1 MKRAAC
7 RIVVLR
13 FLFPSL
19 AAVLLAPSLYAQLP
33 GTSGVLLMANPLRS
47 REGLTELEEDPL
59 LERTAAAY
67 AADLARRG
75 VLSHVDE
82 QGRRA
87 LERFRDF
94 GGTTVLVGEILGSGP
109 DLAAVF
115 QAWVASGR
123 HRDVLFNPLWTHCG
137 AAGVPSGAGGGI
149 WVVLFTSHRIDALR
163 VIGCDSGFLIRGRVN
178 PRHAVEPVL
187 LSGVEKVDAL
197 LWDSRSGDFSFRI
210 PGDRGRLFHRL
221 GYRLPSGAVLI
232 TNTFFPAQA
241 AAANRTAPAD
251 APTCDRGKE
260 PR

>member
-13 FLFPSL
+13 LLFLALP
-19 AAVLLAPSLYAQLP
+19 AVLIVPSLYAQLP

-47 REGLTELEEDPL
+47 REGLTELKEDPL

-115 QAWVASGR
+115 EAWEASGR

-137 AAGVPSGAGGGI
+137 AAGVPGGAGGGI
-149 WVVLFTSHRIDALR
+149 WVVLFTSHRIDALQ
-163 VIGCDSGFLIRGRVN
+163 IICSDSGYLIRGRVN

-187 LSGVEKVDAL
+187 LSGVEKVDTL
-197 LWDSRSGDFSFRI
+197 LWDSRSGDFSFRVS
-210 PGDRGRLFHRL
+210 GDRGRLYHRL
-221 GYRLPSGAVLI
+221 GYRLPSGTVLI
-232 TNTFFPAQA
+232 TNTFFPARA
-241 AAANRTAPAD
+241 AAANRASPAD
-251 APTCDRGKE
+251 APTSDRE
-260 PR
+260 RELR